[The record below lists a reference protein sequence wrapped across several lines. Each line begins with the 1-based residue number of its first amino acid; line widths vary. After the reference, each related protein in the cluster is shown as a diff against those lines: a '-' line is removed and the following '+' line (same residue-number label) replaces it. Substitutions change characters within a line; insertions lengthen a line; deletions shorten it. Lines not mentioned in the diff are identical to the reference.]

1 MGGGSWLRIIVCS
14 RKIKESKSKQGVSCV
29 ENEKDQLQSSLAG
42 CSASNDLATTT
53 KSVEDVAVTRIQAVF
68 RAFLARRKFMRL
80 KRTKQEDE
88 ISIEDHVINDEAKTT
103 VVKGTMQLQGLVED
117 HSVRAQVISALNHI
131 HSWGRIQE
139 EIRARRLCMVREAR
153 IKQKKLENQIKL
165 EAKLH
170 ELEVEWC
177 GGTETMEEIICRIQ
191 QREEAAIKRERA
203 MAYAFLHQW
212 RANSSQ
218 FLGQATFNLGTEN
231 WGWSWT
237 ERWVAARP
245 WEIRVVAN
253 PTILKKPLTTHPKVP
268 ALVTSSSTLP
278 NGNCKN
284 RKTCSTQPQQI

>member
-29 ENEKDQLQSSLAG
+29 ENEKDQLQSSSAG
-42 CSASNDLATTT
+42 CSASNDLVTTT

-68 RAFLARRKFMRL
+68 RAFLARRQFMRL
-80 KRTKQEDE
+80 KRTEQKDE
-88 ISIEDHVINDEAKTT
+88 ISVEDHVISDEAKTT

-253 PTILKKPLTTHPKVP
+253 PTILKKPLTTYPKVP